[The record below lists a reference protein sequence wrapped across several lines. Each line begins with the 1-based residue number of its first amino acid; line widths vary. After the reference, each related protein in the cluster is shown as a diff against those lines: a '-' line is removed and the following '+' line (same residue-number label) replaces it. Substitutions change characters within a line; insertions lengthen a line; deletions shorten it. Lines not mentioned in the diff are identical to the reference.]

1 MSLSTIQHPTEAGP
15 TPVYSPRRIRR
26 RRGGRRGWIAVG
38 ALIAILLTAGGGYLA
53 YANSLPTSVSLNIKN
68 GQKDVPTFTKL
79 LFSFSRP
86 VAQPELEAAFAIA
99 PQVDGVIKPVSGQTE
114 YEWSPKLPLTDLTT
128 YTVTL
133 KPIIDVG
140 RHRIGGAQWVFTTNI
155 IPRITSIT
163 GPGGVELGE
172 GSEILPGTVLT
183 INFNDAMDTSS
194 ISIAMRSK
202 PATLKWAADSRSA
215 TLATAGLPSG
225 PLALELA
232 PGGRDQTGH
241 QMPGTFTLHTGL
253 YYHYSLHTTPLRYPA
268 LIQIPN
274 DSLAWDQNGLQGAD
288 IVFEYLAEGGINRCT
303 AIFQKAPDLVGPM
316 RSSRFISLKIARHYK
331 GLLFQSGESQA
342 TRARA
347 AQDPVPQFFD
357 TVGYQFRTPAR
368 YAPDNLM
375 ITGSKVKAAEALYPS
390 IPTYTLVKARPTLSG
405 GTAWPK
411 LVVEEHYSVYS
422 YDPIQGTYSKTELSH
437 KLSDA
442 TTKKPLQIEMV
453 IVMHT
458 LERLVDVGDGHG
470 AHIHDF
476 DLDSGG
482 RAEIY
487 YKGKRWL
494 GSWKAPENRGPLTFV
509 VGGQV
514 VTLPPGLVWIDVTAA

>member
-1 MSLSTIQHPTEAGP
+1 LT
-15 TPVYSPRRIRR
+15 PRRIRR
-26 RRGGRRGWIAVG
+26 RHRSRGGWIAVG
-38 ALIAILLTAGGGYLA
+38 ALLAILLTAGGGYLA
-53 YANSLPTSVSLNIKN
+53 YANSLPTSVSLNVKN
-68 GQKDVPTFTKL
+68 GQKDVPTFTTL

-86 VAQPELEAAFAIA
+86 VAQNELEAALAIT
-99 PQVDGVIKPVSGQTE
+99 PQVDGVLSSVSGQTE
-114 YEWSPKLPLTDLTT
+114 YQWSPKQPLADLTS
-128 YTVTL
+128 YTVSL

-140 RHRIGGAQWVFTTNI
+140 HHRIAGIEWVFTTNI
-155 IPRITSIT
+155 IPRIESVT

-183 INFNDAMDTSS
+183 INFNDTMDTST
-194 ISIAMRSK
+194 ISVTMRSK

-215 TLATAGLPSG
+215 TVATTGLFSG
-225 PLALELA
+225 PLALALA

-241 QMPGTFTLHTGL
+241 QMAGKFALNTGI
-253 YYHYSLHTTPLRYPA
+253 YYRYSLHTTPLRYPA
-268 LIQIPN
+268 MIQIPN
-274 DSLAWDQNGLQGAD
+274 DSLAWDQNGLQGAEV
-288 IVFEYLAEGGINRCT
+288 VFEYLAEGGINRCT

-357 TVGYQFRTPAR
+357 TIGYQFRTPAR

-375 ITGSKVKAAEALYPS
+375 ITGSKVRAAEALYPS

-411 LVVEEHYSVYS
+411 LVVDEHYSVYS
-422 YDPIQGTYSKTELSH
+422 YDPIQGTYSKTELSR
-437 KLSDA
+437 KISDA
-442 TTKKPLQIEMV
+442 TTRKPLQIEMV
-453 IVMHT
+453 IVVHT
-458 LERLVDVGDGHG
+458 AEWLVDVHDGKG
-470 AHIHDF
+470 YHIHDF

-487 YKGKRWL
+487 YKGKRFL
-494 GSWKAPENRGPLTFV
+494 GTWKGPDHHGPLTFI

-514 VTLPPGLVWIDVTAA
+514 VSLPPGLVWIDVTAA